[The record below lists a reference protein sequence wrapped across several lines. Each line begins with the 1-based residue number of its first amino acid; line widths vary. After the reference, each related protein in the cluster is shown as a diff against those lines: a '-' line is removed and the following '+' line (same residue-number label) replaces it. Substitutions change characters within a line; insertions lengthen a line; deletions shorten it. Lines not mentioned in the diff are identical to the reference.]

1 MRHAAKPD
9 GLFIL
14 REILYSNQGDFQ
26 GKLPEKPHMMVQRIR
41 NIGIIAHIDAGK
53 TTTSERILYYTGK
66 THRMGE
72 VDNGEATMDWMDQEQ
87 ERGIT
92 ITAAV
97 TTCFWR
103 DHQINIIDTPGHVDF
118 TAEVERS
125 LRVLDGAVAIFD
137 AVGGVEPQS
146 ETVWHQADRYHV
158 PKISYV
164 NKMDRVGAD
173 FPGVLEEMVSKLATV
188 PLPLQLPIGKEAEFE
203 GVIDLLEMREIR
215 FSPEDQGATMSVS
228 PIHPDREAQ
237 ARVWREKLLDAL
249 GSLSDEL
256 TELYLKGQAIGAEL
270 LRKLVRQGTLGGH
283 FTPVFCGASLRN
295 MGVQPVLDAV
305 VDFLPSPPDVPP
317 VKGHHS
323 KKNEEI
329 DVPCKP
335 DAFPLALL
343 FKLQANREAGNLCY
357 IRMYSGRF
365 KEGQIVYNV
374 NKKKRERI
382 NRLLR
387 MHANHPEQ
395 IPHVEAGDIAVV
407 IGLKTSQTG
416 DTLGVE
422 GFPILLE
429 KMHFPE
435 PVISV
440 AIEPKTLSERKKLF
454 DVLDTLSLEDPTFSV
469 KENEETGELIISGMG
484 ELHLDVLVTRM
495 LREFKVEA
503 RVGKPQV
510 SYRESITKIV
520 THVEKYHRMIAGKE
534 HSAQITIRVEP
545 LPRGA
550 GNSFTNGIKGGE
562 LPEDLIDAVERG
574 VTAAFGSGVVYGYP
588 AFDMGVTLVEAEFHQ
603 TTSTPI
609 AFEAAGAMAF
619 DAACR
624 KADPILLEPIMAVN
638 ILTPTEFVGDV
649 IGNLNARSGLIV
661 HVESKPGHDH
671 VKAQAPLVAM
681 FGYSTS
687 LRSITQGRG
696 TFTMEFSHFAE
707 KVGGFGDGS

>member
-1 MRHAAKPD
+1 VADLK
-9 GLFIL
+9 
-14 REILYSNQGDFQ
+14 
-26 GKLPEKPHMMVQRIR
+26 RIR

-53 TTTSERILYYTGK
+53 TTTTERILFYTGK

-92 ITAAV
+92 ITAAA

-158 PKISYV
+158 PKISYI
-164 NKMDRVGAD
+164 NKLDRVGAN
-173 FPGVLEEMVSKLATV
+173 FPGVLEEMRGKLATV
-188 PLPLQLPIGKEAEFE
+188 PLPLEIPIGIESELE
-203 GVIDLLEMREIR
+203 GVIDLLEMREVR
-215 FSPEDQGATMSVS
+215 WNADDQGTTFSYS
-228 PIHPDREAQ
+228 PIDPSREAH
-237 ARVWREKLLDAL
+237 ARAWREKLIDTL
-249 GSLSDEL
+249 GTVSDEL
-256 TELYLKGQAIGAEL
+256 TELYVKGGAIDVSLLKRCI
-270 LRKLVRQGTLGGH
+270 RQGTIQRS
-283 FTPVFCGASLRN
+283 FTPVLCGASLRN
-295 MGVQPVLDAV
+295 IGVQPVLDAV
-305 VDFLPSPPDVPP
+305 IDYLPSPLDVPP
-317 VKGHHS
+317 VSGHHA
-323 KKNEEI
+323 KKNDLVE
-329 DVPCKP
+329 VPCRP
-335 DAFPLALL
+335 ESFSLALV
-343 FKLQANREAGNLCY
+343 FKLQTSREAGNLCY
-357 IRMYSGRF
+357 LRMYSGRL
-365 KEGQIVYNV
+365 KEGQTVYNI

-382 NRLLR
+382 GRLLR
-387 MHANHPEQ
+387 MHANHSEQ
-395 IPHVEAGDIAVV
+395 LPQVEAGDIAVA
-407 IGLKTSQTG
+407 IGLKGSQTG

-422 GFPILLE
+422 AFPILLE

-440 AIEPKTLSERKKLF
+440 AIEPKTLSERKKLA
-454 DVLDTLSLEDPTFSV
+454 DVLHTLSLEDPTFTV
-469 KENEETGELIISGMG
+469 KENDETGELIISGMG

-510 SYRESITKIV
+510 SYRESITKSV
-520 THVEKYHRMIAGKE
+520 THVEKYHRTIAGKE
-534 HSAQITIRVEP
+534 HSAQIAVRAEP
-545 LPRGA
+545 LARGE
-550 GNSFTNGIKGGE
+550 GNRFTSDLADGT
-562 LPEDLIDAVERG
+562 LPEELVDAVERG

-588 AFDMGVTLVEAEFHQ
+588 AFDIGVTLVDAEYHP

-624 KADPILLEPIMAVN
+624 KADPILLEPIMAVDV
-638 ILTPTEFVGDV
+638 LTPSEFLGEV

-661 HVESKPGHDH
+661 SVESKPGHDH
-671 VKAQAPLVAM
+671 VKAQAPLVQM

-687 LRSITQGRG
+687 LRSSTQGRA

-707 KVGGFGDGS
+707 KAGGFGN

>member
-1 MRHAAKPD
+1 MADLH
-9 GLFIL
+9 
-14 REILYSNQGDFQ
+14 
-26 GKLPEKPHMMVQRIR
+26 RIR

-53 TTTSERILYYTGK
+53 TTTTERILYYTGK

-72 VDNGEATMDWMDQEQ
+72 VDNGDATMDWMDQEQ

-92 ITAAV
+92 ITAAA
-97 TTCFWR
+97 TTCEWR
-103 DHQINIIDTPGHVDF
+103 DNQINIIDTPGHVDF

-158 PKISYV
+158 PKICYV

-173 FPGVLEEMVSKLATV
+173 FPAVLEEMRSKLGTV
-188 PLPLQLPIGKEAEFE
+188 PLPLQIPMGKEAEFE
-203 GVIDLLEMREIR
+203 GVIDLLEQREIR
-215 FSPEDQGATMSVS
+215 WSQEDQGATLIFQ
-228 PIHPDREAQ
+228 PIQPSREGE
-237 ARVWREKLLDAL
+237 ARKWREKLLDRL
-249 GSLSDEL
+249 GTISDEL
-256 TELYLKGQAIGAEL
+256 TELYLKGETIGVPL
-270 LRKLVRQGTLGGH
+270 LKKLVRQGTLSRH
-283 FTPVFCGASLRN
+283 FTPVLCGASLRN
-295 MGVQPVLDAV
+295 MGVQPLLDAV
-305 VDFLPSPPDVPP
+305 VDYLPSPVDVPP
-317 VKGHHS
+317 ITGHHQ
-323 KKNEEI
+323 KKEDVVE
-329 DVPCKP
+329 VPCKP
-335 DAFPLALL
+335 EAFPLALV
-343 FKLQANREAGNLCY
+343 FKLQTSREAGNLCY
-357 IRMYSGRF
+357 VRMYSGRL
-365 KEGQIVYNV
+365 KDGQTVYNV

-382 NRLLR
+382 NRILR
-387 MHANHPEQ
+387 MHANHSEQ
-395 IPHVEAGDIAVV
+395 LPTLEAGDIAVI
-407 IGLKTSQTG
+407 IGLKGSQTG
-416 DTLGVE
+416 DTLGIE
-422 GFPILLE
+422 AFPILLE

-454 DVLDTLSLEDPTFSV
+454 EVLHTLSMEDPTFSV

-510 SYRESITKIV
+510 SYRESITKTV
-520 THVEKYHRMIAGKE
+520 THVEKYHRTIAGKE

-545 LPRGA
+545 LPRGQ
-550 GNSFTNGIKGGE
+550 GNAFTSAIADGA
-562 LPEDLIDAVERG
+562 LPEELVDAVERG

-588 AFDMGVTLVEAEFHQ
+588 AFDIGVTLLEADYHQ

-609 AFEAAGAMAF
+609 AFEAAGAMSF

-624 KADPILLEPIMAVN
+624 KAGPILLEPIMAVDV
-638 ILTPTEFVGDV
+638 ITPSEFLGEV
-649 IGNLNARSGLIV
+649 IGNLNARGGLIV
-661 HVESKPGHDH
+661 SVESKTGHDH

-687 LRSITQGRG
+687 LRSSTQGRA
-696 TFTMEFSHFAE
+696 TFTMEFSHFEE
-707 KVGGFGDGS
+707 KVGGFGNGN

>member
-1 MRHAAKPD
+1 MTD
-9 GLFIL
+9 L
-14 REILYSNQGDFQ
+14 R
-26 GKLPEKPHMMVQRIR
+26 RIR

-53 TTTSERILYYTGK
+53 TTTTERILYYTGK

-92 ITAAV
+92 ITAAA

-146 ETVWHQADRYHV
+146 ETVWHQADRYRV
-158 PKISYV
+158 PKISFV
-164 NKMDRVGAD
+164 NKMDRVGAS
-173 FPGVLEEMVSKLATV
+173 FSGVLEEMKSKLATT
-188 PLPLQLPIGKEAEFE
+188 PLPLQIPIGKESEFE
-203 GVIDLLEMREIR
+203 GVIDLLSMREVR
-215 FSPEDQGATMSVS
+215 WGLEDQGATLLYS
-228 PIHPDREAQ
+228 PIDPSREAE
-237 ARVWREKLLDAL
+237 ARAWREKLLDQL
-249 GSLSDEL
+249 GVISDEL
-256 TELYLKGQAIGAEL
+256 TELYLKGQDIDPSL
-270 LRKLVRQGTLGGH
+270 MRKLVRQGTLGRH
-283 FTPVFCGASLRN
+283 FTPVLCGASLRN
-295 MGVQPVLDAV
+295 VGVQPLLDAV
-305 VDFLPSPPDVPP
+305 VDYFPAPTDVPP
-317 VKGHHS
+317 VTGHHS
-323 KKNEEI
+323 KKNEAVEI
-329 DVPCKP
+329 PCKP
-335 DAFPLALL
+335 DAFCLGLV
-343 FKLQANREAGNLCY
+343 FKLQASREAGNLCY
-357 IRMYSGRF
+357 IRMYSGRI
-365 KEGQIVYNV
+365 KEGQTVYNM

-387 MHANHPEQ
+387 MHANHQEQ
-395 IPHVEAGDIAVV
+395 VPQVEAGDIAAV
-407 IGLKTSQTG
+407 IGLKISQTG

-422 GFPILLE
+422 AFPILLE

-440 AIEPKTLSERKKLF
+440 AIEPKTLSERKRLS
-454 DVLDTLSLEDPTFSV
+454 DVLRTLSLEDPTFSV

-510 SYRESITKIV
+510 SYRESITKSV
-520 THVEKYHRMIAGKE
+520 THVERYHKTIAGKE
-534 HSAQITIRVEP
+534 HAAEITIRVEP
-545 LPRGA
+545 LPGGQGNRFVSELSDGA
-550 GNSFTNGIKGGE
+550 
-562 LPEDLIDAVERG
+562 LPEELADAVERG
-574 VTAAFGSGVVYGYP
+574 VTAAFSAGIVYGYP
-588 AFDMGVTLVEAEFHQ
+588 AFDIGVALVDAEYHQ
-603 TTSTPI
+603 STSTPI
-609 AFEAAGAMAF
+609 AFEAAGALAF

-624 KADPILLEPIMAVN
+624 KADPILLEPIMAVDV
-638 ILTPTEFVGDV
+638 LTPPEFIGDV
-649 IGNLNARSGLIV
+649 IGNLNARSGFIQ
-661 HVESKPGHDH
+661 HVESRTGHEH

-707 KVGGFGDGS
+707 KVGGFGDGG